1 MSSASVRRAISITA
15 CNSAYLASPTP
26 GASQAVFRSA
36 RHRPP
41 SPPKRAISSRPRS
54 TALLPTTPVRKNTA
68 TSSASVSAPAPC
80 FNSFS
85 RGRAS
90 SGQSRIAIAAP
101 PPVEC
106 AIFMESGP
114 GIETVALAGKKI
126 LLGVTGGIA
135 AYKAAELCRLLVK
148 AGADVQVV
156 MTAAA
161 QQFVAP
167 LTFQALSG
175 KPVLASLWE
184 AARGD
189 GMEHI
194 HLSRDADL
202 LLVAPASADFLAR
215 LVHGRADDLLST
227 LSLARTCKLAV
238 APAMNREMWAAAPTQ
253 RNLAQLRADGV
264 NVLGPAAGE
273 QACGETGLGRMLE
286 PAEILAALPGMLGA
300 GPLAGKRVLITAGP
314 TFEAIDPVRGLTN
327 RSSGKMG
334 YALAQAAAEAG
345 AAVCLV
351 SGPTCLAAAGRGAPH
366 RRAKC
371 GRNARRGAART
382 AGDVFIAVAAVADY
396 RVDRAATQ
404 KIKKSDA
411 GLTLNLVPIQTSWPR
426 SPPCPMRRSAWVS
439 PPRPSVWP
447 SMPKPSA

>member
-1 MSSASVRRAISITA
+1 
-15 CNSAYLASPTP
+15 
-26 GASQAVFRSA
+26 
-36 RHRPP
+36 
-41 SPPKRAISSRPRS
+41 
-54 TALLPTTPVRKNTA
+54 
-68 TSSASVSAPAPC
+68 
-80 FNSFS
+80 
-85 RGRAS
+85 
-90 SGQSRIAIAAP
+90 
-101 PPVEC
+101 
-106 AIFMESGP
+106 MESGP

-351 SGPTCLAAAGRGAPH
+351 SGPTCLAAPAGV
-366 RRAKC
+366 RRIDVHS
-371 GRNARRGAART
+371 AADMRD
-382 AGDVFIAVAAVADY
+382 AVLRELPCDVFIAVAAVADY
-396 RVDRAATQ
+396 RVEASATQ

-411 GLTLNLVPIQTSWPR
+411 GLTLNLVANPDILAEVAALPDAPFCVGFAAETERLAEHAEAKRLKKKLPLLVGNLAQHTLGQDSAELVLFDDRGAHPLPR
-426 SPPCPMRRSAWVS
+426 ADKLTQARHLIRHLATLLN
-439 PPRPSVWP
+439 
-447 SMPKPSA
+447 